1 MELCVRLSFGAVCV
15 VKLASA
21 QSRVPEGAPMS
32 GSGAELYRTKDCL
45 RHWDDAE
52 RRGGVGRFNEDGK
65 LRAGNGQA
73 RKLAA

>member
-1 MELCVRLSFGAVCV
+1 
-15 VKLASA
+15 
-21 QSRVPEGAPMS
+21 MS